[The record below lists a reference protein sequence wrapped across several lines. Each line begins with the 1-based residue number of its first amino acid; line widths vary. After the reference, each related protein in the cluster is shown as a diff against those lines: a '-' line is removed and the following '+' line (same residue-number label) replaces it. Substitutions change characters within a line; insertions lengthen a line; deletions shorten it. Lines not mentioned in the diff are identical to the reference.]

1 MPPPSHRP
9 ARHFAT
15 ATLIAAAILTS
26 AFAQN
31 MDKVEIK
38 TEKLSPSTYV
48 LYGSGGNIGLSIGD
62 DAVFLVDD
70 QYAPLTP
77 KIAAAIKALT
87 DKPVQFVLNTHWHGD
102 HTGGNE
108 NFRKTGTLIIAHNN
122 TRKRLSAEQFL
133 VHINRKIPPSAD
145 AALPVVTFSGD
156 MTFHIN
162 GDEVFVFHMPSAH
175 TDGDAVVHFRK
186 SNVVHMG
193 DTLWHNIYPVI
204 DSRAGGTP
212 EGMIAAADRVLAL
225 ADDNTKII
233 PGHGPLAAKADLK
246 AFRDMLATTAGR
258 VKAMVKEG
266 KKLDEVIA
274 AKPTAD
280 FDERWGK
287 SFFTPLRFTEML
299 FGAYVSASPANP
311 VSLAN
316 PYGAAK

>member
-1 MPPPSHRP
+1 MAAMLAAP
-9 ARHFAT
+9 F
-15 ATLIAAAILTS
+15 TL

-38 TEKLSPSTYV
+38 TEKLSPTTYV
-48 LYGSGGNIGLSIGD
+48 MYGAGGNIGVSIGD
-62 DAVFLVDD
+62 DAVFLIDD
-70 QYAPLTP
+70 QYAPLTQ

-102 HTGGNE
+102 HVGGNE
-108 NFRKTGTLIIAHNN
+108 NLRKTGTLVIAHNN
-122 TRKRLSAEQFL
+122 TRKRLTAEQFL
-133 VHINRKIPPSAD
+133 VHINRKIPPLPAG
-145 AALPVVTFSGD
+145 ALPVVTFSSD

-162 GDEVFVFHMPSAH
+162 GDEVFVFYAPNAH
-175 TDGDAVVHFRK
+175 TDGDAVVHFRN

-193 DTLWHNIYPVI
+193 DTLWHNIYPIV

-225 ADDNTKII
+225 ADDNTRII
-233 PGHGPLAAKADLK
+233 AGHGPLASKADLK
-246 AFRDMLATTAGR
+246 AFRDMLATISGR

-266 KKLDEVIA
+266 KKLEDVIA
-274 AKPTAD
+274 AKPTAE

-287 SFFTPLRFTEML
+287 GFFTPQRFTEML
-299 FGAYVSASPANP
+299 FGAYAAAVPGNP
-311 VSLAN
+311 VSLSN